1 MGEEGRKERITMGE
15 SANTDDALSAGV
27 GEIRFGH
34 VADATARR
42 GARVW
47 LCLRHSH
54 VRHRLPLWLP
64 TNECPTHE
72 SDEAYRTSTT
82 RHAGCFLEDQGSLMP
97 KVRGFSV
104 ETTVPNMSF

>member
-15 SANTDDALSAGV
+15 SANTDDALSTGV

-47 LCLRHSH
+47 LCLRPSH
-54 VRHRLPLWLP
+54 VRLDSRCGSQLTNAPL
-64 TNECPTHE
+64 TNLTKLTAQVRQDAQDVF
-72 SDEAYRTSTT
+72 SRI
-82 RHAGCFLEDQGSLMP
+82 
-97 KVRGFSV
+97 KV
-104 ETTVPNMSF
+104 P